1 MTAWRCPTCL
11 VNWPKVNDYLKCPQ
25 CEGATDDSQSD
36 PITESEARHLAFE
49 AHYQRREKAREE
61 QMAGLEAAAA
71 AVQSPPDPP
80 QLESD

>member
-1 MTAWRCPTCL
+1 VTAWRCEACL
-11 VNWPKVNDYLKCPQ
+11 IAWPKTKDYVKCPQ
-25 CEGATDDSQSD
+25 CEADTYNSGSD

-80 QLESD
+80 KVESD